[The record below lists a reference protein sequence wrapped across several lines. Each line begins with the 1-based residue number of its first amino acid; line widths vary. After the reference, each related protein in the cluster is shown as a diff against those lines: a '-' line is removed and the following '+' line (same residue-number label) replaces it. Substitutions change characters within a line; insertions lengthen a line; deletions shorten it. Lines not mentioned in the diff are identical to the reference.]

1 MPTRSGPQVK
11 RFESPK
17 EKKERH
23 ALECAKAKSWSVER
37 KKRIAIASA
46 ATTNMIS
53 KEKKK
58 KKQDCTGISESSYS
72 TGSSIE
78 PEDYFNV
85 AKSLNIERG
94 VQPPPP
100 KTLFPESIT
109 FQDRIADTERRVREC
124 KDEVM
129 TSIESHEYLIA
140 IKTLSFVFMDA
151 LAKNHFKSSFSF
163 DSSQTE
169 TFNRILSNYNEESHD
184 KILEDVNSTL
194 YRAGFQLSQIIPV
207 NSVKPFRNLALG
219 YVIHVTILS

>member
-1 MPTRSGPQVK
+1 MPTRSPQVK

-23 ALECAKAKSWSVER
+23 ALECAKAKAWSVER

-46 ATTNMIS
+46 ATTKIS

-85 AKSLNIERG
+85 AKPRNIERG
-94 VQPPPP
+94 KPPPP
-100 KTLFPESIT
+100 FKTLFPESK

-124 KDEVM
+124 KYEVM
-129 TSIESHEYLIA
+129 TSIESHEYIVA
-140 IKTLSFVFMDA
+140 IQTLSFIFMDA
-151 LAKNHFKSSFSF
+151 LAKNHFKSSFSL

-169 TFNRILSNYNEESHD
+169 TFNRILSNYNEDSHN
-184 KILEDVNSTL
+184 KILEDINSTL

>member
-1 MPTRSGPQVK
+1 MPTRSRPQVK

-23 ALECAKAKSWSVER
+23 ALECAKAKAWSVER

-94 VQPPPP
+94 IPPPPP
-100 KTLFPESIT
+100 KTLFT
-109 FQDRIADTERRVREC
+109 GAKFQDRIADTERRVREC
-124 KDEVM
+124 KEEVM

-140 IKTLSFVFMDA
+140 IKTLSFIFMDA

-169 TFNRILSNYNEESHD
+169 TFNRILSNYNEDSHNN
-184 KILEDVNSTL
+184 ILEDVNSIL